1 MFADSNS
8 QTELAPVPPQ
18 VPRTDSDQGG
28 ERDGVESVDG
38 QGGREQDPTAKRP
51 GERVFTQESVRTHTR
66 THTHTHNIGQ
76 YLDIK

>member
-51 GERVFTQESVRTHTR
+51 GERVRGRQESVYTH